1 MITSSPVSVS
11 TVPMYSEIERR
22 VVELTF
28 QHLHALKAR
37 EGISPSLHLKEGMSV
52 LALALFIQCELSHE
66 DIHVKVDDVRKAICD
81 EALDGLFTF
90 VGEGRERVGLIDWD
104 TIPVRKECECSHCE
118 HPGCG
123 YFG

>member
-1 MITSSPVSVS
+1 MIASTSVS
-11 TVPMYSEIERR
+11 ACTVPAYSEIERR

-28 QHLHALKAR
+28 QHLNAMKAR
-37 EGISPSLHLKEGMSV
+37 EGIAPSISMKDGVSIHV
-52 LALALFIQCELSHE
+52 LSLFIQCELSHE
-66 DIHVKVDDVRKAICD
+66 GIRTTVADVGAAIRY